1 MRPRMTLADQEDKPG
16 LEDMGMQTEQFLEEI
31 TSEVGRKEM
40 GTQVEEE
47 PDDRSKKS
55 TGGFMYRPFMIG
67 TTQTC
72 QTDLKLTFP
81 FAENV
86 KPIQKQLSQKILEQ
100 SLLETTEEM
109 ELEAI
114 RQEKRRCIQERSEEI
129 YKLRRAEDAQRAVAE
144 ERQMD
149 AYARDLEFKWEQDAE
164 SRLCATLFSAGCM
177 GGMLPIAFGHL
188 QVDGYM
194 SQSGSKGKLHCHL

>member
-1 MRPRMTLADQEDKPG
+1 MRPRMTLADQEERAG

-31 TSEVGRKEM
+31 TAEVARKDM
-40 GTQVEEE
+40 FTQMEEE
-47 PDDRSKKS
+47 TDDRVKKS
-55 TGGFMYRPFMIG
+55 TGGFMFRPFMIG
-67 TTQTC
+67 SSQSC

-114 RQEKRRCIQERSEEI
+114 RKVKRRCIQERSEEI

-149 AYARDLEFKWEQDAE
+149 AYARDLEYKWELDAE

-194 SQSGSKGKLHCHL
+194 SNAGSKGKLHYHL